1 MSGRIPQS
9 FIDDLLARTDII
21 DIINTYVPLRK
32 AGKNY
37 QALCPFHDEKSPS
50 FSVSQDKQFY
60 HCFGCGASG
69 SAISF
74 LMEYSRMEFLEAIEE
89 LANKAG
95 MEVPRD
101 SSRTVAEDGLTELY
115 ELMELTV
122 SFYRQQLREHPDA
135 QRAVNYL
142 KTRGLTGELAGRFEL
157 GYAPPGWD
165 NLIKKF
171 GQSDAA
177 LQRLGKIGMTIQRSD
192 GGKGYYDRFR
202 DRIMFPIRDHRGR
215 AIGFGGRTLGDEKP
229 KYLNSP
235 ETPIFHKGRE
245 LYGLYQA
252 RHLSKQLP
260 RLFVVEGYMDVL
272 ALVQHDITTVVATL
286 GTAATADHL
295 NRIFRNTDQI
305 VFCFDGDEAGRNAA
319 WRAMEIALPF
329 LRDGKQAWFM
339 FMPDGYDPDD
349 YVREKG
355 RSAFEEPRNF
365 IPLSEYLMSTLKAR
379 TDLSSREGRSSL
391 VDQAVPFVSALPQG
405 ALRQILMHDLAEIAK
420 TPTEDIEPLLHK
432 TGQNQRKIV
441 QKSSFS
447 GKERNAVTAIIELI
461 LYRPELAMLIDSPA
475 ELGQIP
481 VSGTD
486 FLRQL
491 VELVHTRPQMTCA
504 GIIENWRGTRY
515 ESRLREIAASSGE
528 RTSELT
534 DPDRELL
541 DALDMLRNER
551 NKQIRKKLS
560 NITRVSDLT
569 EADKQLLR
577 NPTGRQKLP
586 SDK

>member
-21 DIINTYVPLRK
+21 DVINTYVPLRK

-50 FSVSQDKQFY
+50 FSVSQEKQFY

-69 SAISF
+69 TAISF
-74 LMEYSRMEFLEAIEE
+74 LMEYSRMEFIEAIEE
-89 LANKAG
+89 LAGKAG
-95 MEVPRD
+95 LEVPRD
-101 SSRTVAEDGLTELY
+101 GNKPVAEDGLTELY
-115 ELMELTV
+115 ELMELIV
-122 SFYRQQLREHPDA
+122 RFYRQQLREHPEA
-135 QRAVNYL
+135 QRAVDYL
-142 KTRGLTGELAGRFEL
+142 KNRGLTGEVAGRFEL

-165 NLIKKF
+165 NLIKQF

-177 LQRLGKIGMTIQRSD
+177 QIRLAKIGMTIQRSD
-192 GGKGYYDRFR
+192 AGKGHYDRFR

-215 AIGFGGRTLGDEKP
+215 AIGFGGRTLGDDKP

-235 ETPIFHKGRE
+235 ETPVFHKGRE

-252 RHLSKQLP
+252 KHTSKQLP

-272 ALVQHDITTVVATL
+272 ALVQHEISNVVATL

-295 NRIFRNTDQI
+295 HRLYRNTDQI

-339 FMPDGYDPDD
+339 FMPDDYDPDD
-349 YVREKG
+349 FVRENG
-355 RSAFEEPRNF
+355 RSAFEDTGKF
-365 IPLSEYLMSTLKAR
+365 IPLSEYLVNTLKSR
-379 TDLSSREGRSSL
+379 NDLSSREGRSRL
-391 VDQAVPFVSALPQG
+391 VDQAIPFVSVLPQG
-405 ALRQILMHDLAEIAK
+405 ALRQILLRDIAGIAK
-420 TPTEDIEPLLHK
+420 TPTEDIEPLLQNPGK
-432 TGQNQRKIV
+432 TRNKTV
-441 QKSSFS
+441 YKPAFS
-447 GKERNAVTAIIELI
+447 GKERNKVTGIIELI
-461 LYRPELAMLIDSPA
+461 LHRPELAMLIDNPA
-475 ELGQIP
+475 ELDEIP
-481 VSGTD
+481 VPGTD

-491 VELVHTRPQMTCA
+491 IELIHTRPHLSCA
-504 GIIENWRGTRY
+504 GIIENWRGTQF
-515 ESRLREIAASSGE
+515 EARLREIAASSAE

-534 DPDRELL
+534 DPGRELL
-541 DALDMLRNER
+541 DAFDMLRNER
-551 NKQIRKKLS
+551 DKQIRKKTS
-560 NITRVSDLT
+560 NINRMSDLT
-569 EADKQLLR
+569 EEAKQLLR
-577 NPTGRQKLP
+577 KPAVRHKTP